1 MFDYFCCM
9 KIWLILLV
17 FSFIIGCGSK
27 VTQKN
32 PNKPPFD
39 STIVN
44 KTPGAD
50 KSYLKKRP
58 EEFNEFFMLTNI
70 IPFTG
75 KVATK
80 KDVEKKLAVFNLNA
94 KNDPSHQV
102 LNIRLPF
109 YAFLLQAAGKP
120 SKFVAIM
127 QAETLKGDTILGY
140 KEANGLFG
148 ICKPRELEYFEMQ
161 RDKVYAPPQ

>member
-1 MFDYFCCM
+1 MFA
-9 KIWLILLV
+9 
-17 FSFIIGCGSK
+17 CGNQPTK
-27 VTQKN
+27 KE
-32 PNKPPFD
+32 
-39 STIVN
+39 
-44 KTPGAD
+44 KTPITQDSAQVQKKPAVD

-70 IPFTG
+70 VPFTG

-80 KDVEKKLAVFNLNA
+80 KDVEKKLAVFNLGA
-94 KNDPSHQV
+94 KKDPSHRA

-109 YAFLLQAAGKP
+109 YAFMIQPAGKP

-148 ICKPRELEYFEMQ
+148 ICKPNELEYFELQ
-161 RDKVYAPPQ
+161 KNQVYATPQ